1 MRSGEAVLARLMWGC
16 ARLTWRAAWPLAG
29 GRSDAHHCLAEAK
42 EAVGGVGPCGGVVI
56 AQQAGKADA
65 AFLQQGG

>member
-1 MRSGEAVLARLMWGC
+1 MRSGVAVLARLMWGC
-16 ARLTWRAAWPLAG
+16 ALLPGKAGWALAG

-42 EAVGGVGPCGGVVI
+42 EAMGGVGPCGGVVI

-65 AFLQQGG
+65 AFL